1 VSMSLLGGYRACR
14 GRCGRA
20 MRRGRRGLGSIG
32 RRSRRDWGGG
42 DRTGQDAAGP
52 ADRVKTDRKD
62 AELLARL
69 LMAGSLR
76 AAVGGRRELTRLHD
90 ACRRDLITA
99 RHRASKMLLR
109 HGRGGSGHEH
119 RDRRLY
125 EEDHGD
131 DRHAPDQAVVAAVPS
146 APDAVLAVWLAFGA
160 SQSSPAVLD
169 HNSCLRP
176 HVLFASRRCSRSWA
190 TSSISLWRH
199 SAARY

>member
-1 VSMSLLGGYRACR
+1 MEVIAPGKN
-14 GRCGRA
+14 
-20 MRRGRRGLGSIG
+20 
-32 RRSRRDWGGG
+32 
-42 DRTGQDAAGP
+42 AAGP

-109 HGRGGSGHEH
+109 HGRGGSGHQH